1 VNEAYEKIRSKPIGG
16 IKETT
21 ILNELLINREKY
33 GVTTNDILGFM
44 LGMIFAGIETVYFL
58 FLAIINNF
66 CKIFILD
73 IN

>member
-1 VNEAYEKIRSKPIGG
+1 MNEAYEKIKSKPVGD

-44 LGMIFAGIETVYFL
+44 LGMIFAGIETVFH
-58 FLAIINNF
+58 
-66 CKIFILD
+66 IF
-73 IN
+73 